1 MSEKILKKI
10 FMGFMSMHILHH
22 AQQEPIYGAW
32 MLEELAHHGYKVSAG
47 TLYPLLHD
55 LHLEGLLTC
64 EERNVGGKIRK
75 YYSITAA
82 GIAVYQTA
90 KQQLKELTREAKS

>member
-55 LHLEGLLTC
+55 LHQEGLLTC

-75 YYSITAA
+75 YYSITEA
-82 GIAVYQTA
+82 GKAVHQTA